1 MGLNLMD
8 RRRSARVLAAG
19 YRQGLEVAADDGLP

>member
-8 RRRSARVLAAG
+8 RRRAGKVLSAG
-19 YRQGLEVAADDGLP
+19 YRQGLEIVASDGG